1 MNKIKLKNYGYNEK
15 FKTLATQYADN
26 LTPAKIVAV
35 YQGMY
40 DIVTENGISK
50 AKLRGNFT
58 LNHPTEEDI
67 PTVGDFVL
75 VDYQDGATSL
85 IYHLLTR
92 SSLLMRRAA
101 NDNSKQMQMIG
112 ANIDYAFIV
121 TSMNKDF
128 NLGRI
133 ERYLTAIYQGGITPV
148 IILSK
153 SDLCDN
159 EYDYISKVGE
169 IAFGVDVFTTSSK
182 TLEGIES
189 VKALLKPTKTAI
201 FIGSSGVGK
210 SSLLNAITG
219 EELMYV
225 NTIRED
231 DDKGRHTTTH
241 RQLFML
247 DSGCM
252 IIDTPGMREF
262 SLMDAKS
269 YVDETFSDIAELAQQ
284 CHFSNCNHD
293 RETKCAVKAAIEN
306 GELDPA
312 RLKQYNKQKK
322 VDAFHTNREYARN
335 KEKAMKKYHSIGKA
349 ARQKKSYDGYDY

>member
-1 MNKIKLKNYGYNEK
+1 MNKINIKDYGYNEK
-15 FKTLATQYADN
+15 FKTLSTQYDDKYI
-26 LTPAKIVAV
+26 PAKIVAV

-40 DIVTENGISK
+40 DIATDYGISK

-58 LNHPTEEDI
+58 LNHPQEEDV

-75 VDYQDGATSL
+75 VDYQEGATSL
-85 IYHLLTR
+85 IYHLLDR
-92 SSLLMRRAA
+92 SSLLSRKAPT
-101 NDNSKQMQMIG
+101 DNKKQMQMIG

-128 NLGRI
+128 NIGRI

-153 SDLCDN
+153 RDLCNN
-159 EYDYISKVGE
+159 EYEYISQVNE

-182 TLEGIES
+182 TLEGIDE
-189 VKALLKPTKTAI
+189 VRALLKPQKTVI

-225 NTIRED
+225 NTIRDD

-247 DSGCM
+247 KSGCM

-262 SLMDAKS
+262 SLMDAAD
-269 YVDETFSDIAELAQQ
+269 YVDETFSDIAELAEQ
-284 CHFSNCNHD
+284 CHFSDCSHD
-293 RETKCAVKAAIEN
+293 KEIKCAVKVAIEN
-306 GELDPA
+306 GELDDE

-322 VDAFHTNREYARN
+322 IDAFHTNREYVRN
-335 KEKAMKKYHSIGKA
+335 KEKSMKKYHNIGKA
-349 ARQKKSYDGYDY
+349 ARQKKSYEEY

>member
-1 MNKIKLKNYGYNEK
+1 MNKIKLENYGYNEK
-15 FKTLATQYADN
+15 FETLATQYDSRYI
-26 LTPAKIVAV
+26 PARIVAV
-35 YQGMY
+35 YQGLY
-40 DIVTENGISK
+40 DIATNHGISK
-50 AKLRGNFT
+50 AKLRGNYI
-58 LNHPTEEDI
+58 LNHPAEQDI
-67 PTVGDFVL
+67 PTVGDFVM
-75 VDYQDGATSL
+75 VDFQEGATSL
-85 IYHLLTR
+85 IYHLLDR
-92 SSLLMRRAA
+92 SSLLSRKAPE
-101 NDNSKQMQMIG
+101 DNKKQLQMIG

-159 EYDYISKVGE
+159 EYEYLNQVNE

-182 TLEGIES
+182 TLEGIDE
-189 VKALLKPTKTAI
+189 VKAMLKPQKTVI

-219 EELMYV
+219 ENLMYV

-241 RQLFML
+241 RQLFIL

-262 SLMDAKS
+262 SLMDAED
-269 YVDETFSDIAELAQQ
+269 YVDETFSDIAELAAQ

-293 RETKCAVKAAIEN
+293 KEIKCAVKMAIEN
-306 GELDPA
+306 GDLDPA
-312 RLKQYNKQKK
+312 RLRQYNKQKK
-322 VDAFHTNREYARN
+322 VDAFQTRREYRRD
-335 KEKAMKKYHSIGKA
+335 KEKAMKNYHSAGKA